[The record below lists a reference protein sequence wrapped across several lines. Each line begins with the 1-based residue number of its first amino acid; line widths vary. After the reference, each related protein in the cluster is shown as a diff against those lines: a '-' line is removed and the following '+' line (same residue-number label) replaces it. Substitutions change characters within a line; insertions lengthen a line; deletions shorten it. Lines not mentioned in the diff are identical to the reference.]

1 MHHLKC
7 VVQVQSNCCAHRS
20 QCNLRSRRLE
30 VVGERENGRARGR
43 HVRGEG
49 PLSPR
54 LSPFRAPVFSCA
66 HYLQAP
72 ATQANLSVLI
82 SVFVIVIA
90 GARW

>member
-7 VVQVQSNCCAHRS
+7 VGQVQSICCAHRS
-20 QCNLRSRRLE
+20 QCSLRNRRWE

-54 LSPFRAPVFSCA
+54 VSPFPPVFSCA